1 MDGGRRGKG
10 KEEGEEGYGW
20 REESVWSEGIS
31 DCIKPQEEKLIYDF
45 QLTDTIFSSA
55 FFPSISFFSLHLI
68 LPLLDLTSSQGG
80 VNLSTT

>member
-10 KEEGEEGYGW
+10 TEEGEKGYGW
-20 REESVWSEGIS
+20 REESVWSEEIS

-45 QLTDTIFSSA
+45 QLTDTIFSTA
-55 FFPSISFFSLHLI
+55 FFPSIFSLHLI
-68 LPLLDLTSSQGG
+68 LSLLDRTSSQGG